1 MLNPCGQGA
10 CTTAVDKLLFEQICS
25 NLYLPFAPCSL
36 PLYKLDITR
45 HCAFICAL
53 RYSQGS
59 RCSEGG
65 TGAGTLQLNNR
76 RLGECFL
83 STFCSARLT
92 WYLDLLEKSKSKSF

>member
-76 RLGECFL
+76 RLIYVFNQL
-83 STFCSARLT
+83 LALQRLLGT
-92 WYLDLLEKSKSKSF
+92 RICWKSPNLNY